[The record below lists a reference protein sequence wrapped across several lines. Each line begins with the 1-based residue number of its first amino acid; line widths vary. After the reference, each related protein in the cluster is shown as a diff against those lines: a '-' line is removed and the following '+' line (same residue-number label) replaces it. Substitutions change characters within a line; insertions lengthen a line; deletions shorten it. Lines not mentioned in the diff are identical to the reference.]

1 MSTAADRPFEHE
13 TGASAPPDHG
23 TAEPAAAAPTAAAPT
38 TAAPT
43 AETPTAGAPTVE
55 AVPVHPAPPTEG
67 APPATARGADPAAP
81 VPLPPPAGRLRPRTG
96 PIVWGCLI
104 LSFCAYAAQRVLLPG
119 EVDVALWVTATVL
132 GLGAL
137 LLGVGIAIAIRS
149 ANRR

>member
-23 TAEPAAAAPTAAAPT
+23 TAEPTA
-38 TAAPT
+38 AAPT

-55 AVPVHPAPPTEG
+55 AAPVHPAPPTEG
-67 APPATARGADPAAP
+67 APPATARGADPAAR

-104 LSFCAYAAQRVLLPG
+104 LAFCAYAVQRVLLPG